1 MRSRTAQILDMA
13 AEAMEVRLILGQG
26 IAGSS
31 LAWWLHWAGHEVHLI
46 DRQEEVS
53 ASKTAAGLITPFAGK
68 RLVKAIDHD
77 ALFAEATAFYERVET
92 TVRRKLLDRR
102 PSLRLFQ
109 SDQERDLFLGEQAQ
123 QYASEIELHFG
134 EDNKMQGFWMLQAA
148 RLRVKDFLNATRD
161 YFAASGHY
169 HVRNIDLNKDITVQP
184 DGVQVHGVN
193 VKGTGL
199 IFCQGY
205 QREDNPWF
213 PGIPD
218 APARGEILQVRIP
231 GRTETAVVQ
240 QRYWLAPIQPV
251 HTEPDSPQEQPTTPG
266 GEYVIGATYDRKN
279 LLGPVDDT
287 GRQELQTALRQMT
300 SEDFTVLGHYSA
312 VRAATKTRR
321 PVVAVHEKY
330 PQLAILNGMGSK
342 ASLLAPAAARALMT
356 LWDREKEEAAVKRK
370 PLSLIKLA
378 HSIVKRAIQ
387 PGDTVIDATAG
398 NGHDTL
404 FLAQCVQEQ
413 GRVLSIDVQH
423 SAIESTAEKLLANG
437 VTHVTQ
443 IEGDHSI
450 VLDRLNQETQTA
462 RVIMFNLGYLPGGD
476 KERIT
481 TKDTTKKAVSS
492 GLQLL
497 SAGGVMTVTA
507 YRGHPGGQE
516 EANAV
521 KEIARETSGETFS
534 VDVIPGSENNHESP
548 ILYVFR
554 RREKRT
560 L

>member
-1 MRSRTAQILDMA
+1 MA
-13 AEAMEVRLILGQG
+13 AEAMEVSLILGQG

-46 DRQEEVS
+46 DRDEEVS
-53 ASKTAAGLITPFAGK
+53 ASKIAAGLITPFAGK
-68 RLVKAIDHD
+68 RLVKAVDHE
-77 ALFAEATAFYERVET
+77 ALFAEATAFYERVES
-92 TVRRKLLDRR
+92 TVSRKLLDRR

-123 QYASEIELHFG
+123 QYASEIELHHG
-134 EDNKMQGFWMLQAA
+134 GDNKLQGFWMLQAA
-148 RLRVKDFLNATRD
+148 RLRVKDFLKATRD

-169 HVRNIDLNKDITVQP
+169 HVRNIDLHNDITVLP
-184 DGVQVHGVN
+184 DGVQAHGVN
-193 VKGTGL
+193 VKGTRL

-218 APARGEILQVRIP
+218 APARGEILKVEIP

-240 QRYWLAPIQPV
+240 QRYWLAPNHSEPNSV
-251 HTEPDSPQEQPTTPG
+251 HEQPTTKS
-266 GEYVIGATYDRKN
+266 GEYLIGATYDRLN
-279 LLGPVDDT
+279 LTGPKDDT
-287 GRQELQTALRQMT
+287 GRQELQTALQQMT

-321 PVVAVHEKY
+321 PVVAVHGKY

-342 ASLLAPAAARALMT
+342 ASLLAPAAAKALMT

-370 PLSLIKLA
+370 PLSLTKLA

-423 SAIESTAEKLLANG
+423 SAIESTAEKLLAQG
-437 VTHVTQ
+437 VTHVIQ
-443 IEGDHSI
+443 FEGDHSI
-450 VLDRLNQETQTA
+450 VLDRLTQENQTA
-462 RVIMFNLGYLPGGD
+462 RAIMFNLGYLPGGD

-521 KEIARETSGETFS
+521 NEIARETHGETIA
-534 VDVIPGSENNHESP
+534 VDVIPGSESNNESP

-554 RREKRT
+554 CREKRT